1 MFPGRPPPRRL
12 RRPNLK
18 PLRGCPHAAPAPA
31 AAAPPAPVPPAY
43 APIAEIP
50 PTTSPSPDRPPSRI
64 GIEATVGA
72 GAIGFIDET
81 ARNATQTGA
90 TWDARMLFG
99 SRSLIAVEGA
109 YVGSV
114 QNIEALG
121 LSTSSLLLGN
131 GVEGTLRVN
140 VTRTRVQPYLFGGVG
155 WTHYQLTNAQA
166 NTSSLLGSDDVGTV
180 PLGAGL
186 SARLGSAFI
195 LDIRGT
201 YRATFGGDMFQ
212 GVALNTDS
220 SNAMQTWSASGRVGF
235 EF

>member
-1 MFPGRPPPRRL
+1 MGRA
-12 RRPNLK
+12 
-18 PLRGCPHAAPAPA
+18 HA
-31 AAAPPAPVPPAY
+31 VR
-43 APIAEIP
+43 
-50 PTTSPSPDRPPSRI
+50 S
-64 GIEATVGA
+64 
-72 GAIGFIDET
+72 
-81 ARNATQTGA
+81 Q
-90 TWDARMLFG
+90 
-99 SRSLIAVEGA
+99 SLIAVEGA

-166 NTSSLLGSDDVGTV
+166 NTSSLLGSDDIGTV

-220 SNAMQTWSASGRVGF
+220 SNAMQTWSAAGRVGF